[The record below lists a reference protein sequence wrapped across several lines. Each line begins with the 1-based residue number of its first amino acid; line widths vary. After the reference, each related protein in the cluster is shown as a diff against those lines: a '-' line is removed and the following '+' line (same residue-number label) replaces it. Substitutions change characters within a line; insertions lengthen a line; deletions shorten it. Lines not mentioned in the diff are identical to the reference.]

1 MNCRCGGCR
10 LAVLLSLSS
19 SPLPI
24 KDIVI
29 MQVVKSSSIAKVQ
42 VSISWVEEGEA
53 VVQASELQSIWK
65 PPLRFQVREQK
76 IHKDPLTSSQILS
89 QGFKFE
95 KDAVEKEK
103 EEVEVLKLKPP
114 VASCCEQEAWSLSG
128 LSEN

>member
-1 MNCRCGGCR
+1 
-10 LAVLLSLSS
+10 
-19 SPLPI
+19 
-24 KDIVI
+24 
-29 MQVVKSSSIAKVQ
+29 MQVVKSVLDSSIAKVQ

-65 PPLRFQVREQK
+65 PPLRFQVREQT

-114 VASCCEQEAWSLSG
+114 VASRAAVNKKLG
-128 LSEN
+128 L

>member
-1 MNCRCGGCR
+1 M
-10 LAVLLSLSS
+10 LLSLSS

-24 KDIVI
+24 QDIVI
-29 MQVVKSSSIAKVQ
+29 MQVVKSVLESSSIAKVQ

-53 VVQASELQSIWK
+53 VVRASELQSIWK

-114 VASCCEQEAWSLSG
+114 VASRAAVNKKLG
-128 LSEN
+128 L